1 MPTIAIVFHCH
12 YWQPSLNLTDRLSDD
27 PQVYWH
33 YIYLPS
39 RPPAVPPPQWG
50 ARQDHEGE
58 PFSWKKKVEKILKQ
72 NKLKK
77 HIDLWIYGLSLHFV
91 RAREHCAALDWK
103 RTKRRGVRN
112 NKRSGQRYFANS
124 KWRTKREDVIT
135 KSKQQN
141 LRERQNPAG
150 ENLGIY

>member
-1 MPTIAIVFHCH
+1 M
-12 YWQPSLNLTDRLSDD
+12 
-27 PQVYWH
+27 
-33 YIYLPS
+33 
-39 RPPAVPPPQWG
+39 
-50 ARQDHEGE
+50 
-58 PFSWKKKVEKILKQ
+58 
-72 NKLKK
+72 
-77 HIDLWIYGLSLHFV
+77 WIYGLSLHFV
-91 RAREHCAALDWK
+91 RARERCAALDWK
-103 RTKRRGVRN
+103 RTKRRGVSN